1 MTFLR
6 LCAVILCI
14 SSSLIAY
21 SQNRVDFKFNRST
34 NTYTVPGSDKHY
46 YVFNYPGLSQ
56 HELFNRV
63 KMAINEIGKDYRYLN
78 NWGAYN
84 VTDNMLHVLYETY
97 ILTEEINYSEYD
109 RYIRATVI
117 FKFKDG
123 KIRVNAPTLW
133 RDFDYIERANSTQ
146 MHEINSY
153 INAILTHIETEND
166 W

>member
-63 KMAINEIGKDYRYLN
+63 KMAINEIENGDNFPDVEVTNEMLWPRYN
-78 NWGAYN
+78 
-84 VTDNMLHVLYETY
+84 TY
-97 ILTEEINYSEYD
+97 IFSEEQGHARRN
-109 RYIRATVI
+109 RYISTRVI

-133 RDFDYIERANSTQ
+133 NDTYLERANSTQ

-153 INAILTHIETEND
+153 INAILKHIETEND

>member
-21 SQNRVDFKFNRST
+21 SQNRVDFKFDRST

-63 KMAINEIGKDYRYLN
+63 KMAINEINEIDNNNIRDYEVTNEMLILGYSTYLF
-78 NWGAYN
+78 
-84 VTDNMLHVLYETY
+84 
-97 ILTEEINYSEYD
+97 TEDVGRTTYD
-109 RYIRATVI
+109 RSIYRRVI

-123 KIRVNAPTLW
+123 KIRVNAPKIL
-133 RDFDYIERANSTQ
+133 DFEYIKRANSTQ
-146 MHEINSY
+146 IHEINSY